1 MQNDRLLGLADRYLR
16 TLPPRVVV
24 LLALLGVGGIGIL
37 DYGFGS
43 GISLFLFY
51 FLPIGI
57 ATWYADW
64 MAGAS
69 CAIVANLPLLA
80 ELASTNYFAGRPGV
94 VAWVLF
100 MRSGS
105 MLVVVYLLNQLSV
118 LLAKEAALARVDVVT
133 GILNRRGFFE
143 RLQFTMLLTQRRQL
157 CFALAFIDLDDFKA
171 INDSCGHAEG
181 DRVLRLAAR
190 IFEDAIRKTDV
201 AARLGGDEFALLLH
215 GVDRPGAAI
224 FIADVQDAFRRA
236 VQRDGLAVTCSIG
249 CVVCDSSALVAD
261 DVVRAADSL
270 LYEVKRRGKNG
281 VLIGPYSLPEPAGDG
296 EPESAQDYD

>member
-1 MQNDRLLGLADRYLR
+1 MHNDRLLGLADRYLR

-24 LLALLGVGGIGIL
+24 LLALLGIGGIGIL
-37 DYGFGS
+37 DYGFGP

-69 CAIVANLPLLA
+69 CAMVANLPLLA

-94 VAWVLF
+94 VAWLLF
-100 MRSGS
+100 MHSGS
-105 MLVVVYLLNQLSV
+105 MLVVVYLLNRLSV
-118 LLAKEAALARVDVVT
+118 LLAKEAGFARVDVVT

-143 RLQFTMLLTQRRQL
+143 RLQFTMLLTQRQQL
-157 CFALAFIDLDDFKA
+157 CFALAFIDLDNFKA

-215 GVDRPGAAI
+215 GVDRPRAAI

-236 VQRDGLAVTCSIG
+236 FQRDGLAVTCSIG

-281 VLIGPYSLPEPAGDG
+281 VLIGAYSLPGPAGEG
-296 EPESAQDYD
+296 EPEAAEDHD